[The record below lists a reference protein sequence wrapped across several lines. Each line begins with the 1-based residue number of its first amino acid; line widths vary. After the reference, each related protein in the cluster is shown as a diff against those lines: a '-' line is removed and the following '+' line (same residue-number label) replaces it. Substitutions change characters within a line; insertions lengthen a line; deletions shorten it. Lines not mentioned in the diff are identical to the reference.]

1 MNSTS
6 PEPGRLR
13 DGSNGGGKTGVTAN
27 PRAGTEA
34 EFDSLVR
41 QFYSAAF
48 HAPWQQF
55 REHSLQSLADWSGA
69 VAAVWLTR
77 SVSELPGE
85 YAVWPADAD
94 IAHADIATLDFT
106 EDSTVLHLRTIPKH
120 WLAHLELKGASAMV
134 MRLKHRE
141 APLVSTICLVFAR
154 AKKLPQEM
162 LERAADHLAQSGTLA
177 LSQFVQRDEWLQ
189 ALGRPSRGSAALID
203 LRGGVYVTSERFREL
218 LQDHFEQAVEGTL
231 PFALPDEVVRDGRG
245 AFDIGTLHF
254 RVLPEG
260 NLHLINARRPHPL
273 DVLSPREQEVALA
286 LAQGKSFKSV
296 ANENHIAVSTVAN
309 HASRIYLKLS
319 LRGREDLVRLLR
331 TVSQRPKSAD

>member
-1 MNSTS
+1 MT
-6 PEPGRLR
+6 L
-13 DGSNGGGKTGVTAN
+13 N

-34 EFDSLVR
+34 ELDALVQ

-55 REHSLQSLADWSGA
+55 RERSLQALAEFCGA
-69 VAAVWLTR
+69 AAAVWLTR
-77 SVSELPGE
+77 NVSELPGE
-85 YAVWPADAD
+85 YAVWPIDAD
-94 IAHADIATLDFT
+94 IAQADISAMSFAQ
-106 EDSTVLHLRTIPKH
+106 DSSILHLRAIPKH
-120 WLAHLELKGASAMV
+120 WLAQFDLKAANALAM
-134 MRLKHRE
+134 RIKHRD
-141 APLVSTICLVFAR
+141 APLSSTVCLVFAR
-154 AKKLPQEM
+154 AKKLPQEV
-162 LERAADHLAQSGTLA
+162 LERAVDHLVQSGTLA

-203 LRGGVYVTSERFREL
+203 LRGGLYVASERFREL
-218 LQDHFEQAVEGTL
+218 LQDHFEQPGDSSL
-231 PFALPDEVVRDGRG
+231 PFPLPDDVVRDGRG

-260 NLHLINARRPHPL
+260 NLHLIHARRPHPL

-309 HASRIYLKLS
+309 HASRIYLKLG

-331 TVSQRPKSAD
+331 TVSQRPKPVA